1 MCVDTAE
8 ICYFEFVNR
17 KIKMVTLQGIYF
29 MTGKI
34 GSIYDRT
41 CSMGFSMPHK
51 SFVVNLLHVKNVRNL
66 DIFLDNGDRI
76 PLSQKKQK
84 AWKQE
89 LTKFLSERMERQRR
103 EVELCGK

>member
-1 MCVDTAE
+1 
-8 ICYFEFVNR
+8 
-17 KIKMVTLQGIYF
+17 MVTVQKIYH

-34 GSIYDRT
+34 GSIYERL

-66 DIFLDNGDRI
+66 DIFMDNGDQV

-84 AWKQE
+84 EWKQE
-89 LTKFLSERMERQRR
+89 LTNYLSGRLERQRMEGDR
-103 EVELCGK
+103 CT